1 MTPKSLLRGD
11 VSAAAEILRGVR
23 EGDGFM
29 KNLRP
34 RMNANARKWGFA
46 FICVYSRLAL
56 AAVDGT
62 VINRTTDQPAAGTI
76 LQMVQPGQGG
86 MQTLASTKTDAE
98 GKFRFD
104 KDPQGPMLIQAIF
117 SGVLYTKVMMPGA
130 PRNGVEVDVFQATS
144 KPGTAKVSQHFIVL
158 QPGAAEMAVSEGIL
172 FQGDPKLTY
181 NDAANGSF
189 RFYLPPEAK
198 GQVNVTI
205 NAPGGMPIQRPA
217 QKTNLANVYKVDYP
231 IKPGETRFDLNY
243 TVPVTSPMI
252 FSSKILHDEGASDL
266 VVPTGVTIK
275 GDNIELAGQEPK
287 TQASIYR
294 IKGNEYKVAVEGTG
308 ALTPAGDA
316 AAAGDDDNNGAPN
329 IQEVKPRIYDQLYLI
344 LGIAF
349 ATLGL
354 GSVALYRANATKK
367 G

>member
-1 MTPKSLLRGD
+1 MHTDGHGWFRLSVCIRVYPWLFC
-11 VSAAAEILRGVR
+11 VSA
-23 EGDGFM
+23 F
-29 KNLRP
+29 
-34 RMNANARKWGFA
+34 
-46 FICVYSRLAL
+46 

-62 VINRTTDQPAAGTI
+62 VINRTTGQPAAGTI
-76 LQMVQPGQGG
+76 LQLVQPGQGG
-86 MQTLASTKTDAE
+86 MQTLGSVKTDVE

-104 KDPQGPMLIQAIF
+104 KDPQGPALIQAIF

-158 QPGAAEMAVSEGIL
+158 QPGSSEMAVSEGIL
-172 FQGDPKLTY
+172 YQGDPKLTF
-181 NDAANGSF
+181 NDGANGSF

-217 QKTNLANVYKVDYP
+217 QKTNLANVYKIDYP

-243 TVPVTSPMI
+243 TVPVTNPLI
-252 FSSKILHDEGASDL
+252 FSGKILHDEGTSDL
-266 VVPTGVTIK
+266 VIPTGVTIK

-294 IKGNEYKVAVEGTG
+294 IKGNEYKVTVEGTG
-308 ALTPAGDA
+308 GLQPAAEASGAEED
-316 AAAGDDDNNGAPN
+316 NGAPT

-349 ATLGL
+349 ATLAL
-354 GSVALYRANATKK
+354 GSVALYRANAPKK